1 MTTGLVAAFPPV
13 PMAPLG
19 SLAGGR
25 PLPWLQLE
33 TTAYCVGVVWQ
44 PACTLG
50 RSHYTSVVVLAG
62 SELDAEAQG
71 RREPELPS
79 TATLERG
86 ARPGQFSPGSG
97 SELRLCCLA
106 MRKSSSLTAR
116 QSNASLLA
124 TNLAASWSPGGED
137 NKVNLWAIGKT
148 NCIMSLT
155 GHTTAVECVKFCPA
169 EEMVCAGS
177 TSGTVKIWNLEA
189 AKMVRT
195 LTGHKGNVR
204 CMDFHPHA
212 EFVASGSMDTTIKG
226 CIYTY
231 KGHNKCVN
239 SLKFSPDGR
248 WIASGSED
256 GSVKLW
262 DLPAGKMLSEFRD
275 HCGPVNDVDFHPN
288 EFLLASGSSD
298 STVKF
303 WDLENFNLVSSTEN
317 DSGVVRCVFFNPDG
331 ACLFS
336 GAEDFLKVYCW
347 EPVKT
352 CDTLVMG
359 WNRVADISVAQNQ
372 LIAGAFSLTNVAVY
386 VIDLNRVQPFGG
398 MPNNST
404 VPQYIT
410 PSPFKSGSH
419 IRRSFS
425 KDKKDAA
432 DFQVMHMKPLEDGD
446 AFPLETELD
455 DACIKDVRD
464 YNKIF
469 HPSQELSR
477 TPPKDNPFPAP
488 LEDSYK
494 PALEPQ
500 SSKVVRLSG
509 ASNPCVLTERPGA
522 TVKETRQLSVTTSY
536 SAMGTTFTIRPRG
549 SLVGSGALLAP
560 EPPTP
565 SIMAAIPGYS
575 SVGVVPSN
583 IPVPASVLPSKV
595 TTRAAMPTGPISV
608 VATSLGK
615 PIEKATA
622 MVRTS
627 SSQVVESSS
636 TVSIVRP
643 VMSVL
648 PDSKEALAPPQKAV
662 VHPEQKQSVDYVPSQ
677 RDTPAGLD
685 LDEFLPP
692 HLQASLHLGSA
703 GIPEMSEAEALRTI
717 AEQHKTL
724 LAVLHHRLRNIKI
737 VLAQWSKDP
746 KVALETAINMN
757 DQSTLVDILNIV
769 VLRPQIWTLD
779 MCQTILPAIFD
790 LLQSKYESYMSTG
803 CACLRILLKN
813 FASIIKTNITAPPG
827 VGVDISREERYNKCM
842 SCYNQLLSIRSFLL
856 KRQTMQ
862 GKLGHLFREMH
873 ILMQGLE

>member
-1 MTTGLVAAFPPV
+1 MAKATKRAWKLQEFVAH
-13 PMAPLG
+13 G
-19 SLAGGR
+19 S
-25 PLPWLQLE
+25 
-33 TTAYCVGVVWQ
+33 TVK
-44 PACTLG
+44 
-50 RSHYTSVVVLAG
+50 
-62 SELDAEAQG
+62 
-71 RREPELPS
+71 
-79 TATLERG
+79 
-86 ARPGQFSPGSG
+86 
-97 SELRLCCLA
+97 CLA
-106 MRKSSSLTAR
+106 IGHKSGRVMVT
-116 QSNASLLA
+116 
-124 TNLAASWSPGGED
+124 GGDD

-169 EEMVCAGS
+169 EEMVCAGAS
-177 TSGTVKIWNLEA
+177 SGAIKIWNLEA

-195 LTGHKGNVR
+195 LTGHKGAVR

-212 EFVASGSMDTTIKG
+212 DFVASGSMDATIKLWDTRKKG

-303 WDLENFNLVSSTEN
+303 WDLENFHLVSSTEE
-317 DSGVVRCVFFNPDG
+317 DSGVVRCVFFKPDG

-336 GAEDFLKVYCW
+336 CAEDLLNIYCW

-352 CDTLVMG
+352 CDSLFMG
-359 WNRVADISVAQNQ
+359 WNKVADISVAQNQ

-386 VIDLNRVQPFGG
+386 VIDLNRVQPFG
-398 MPNNST
+398 MPINS
-404 VPQYIT
+404 PPDQYINT
-410 PSPFKSGSH
+410 SPFKAGSH
-419 IRRSFS
+419 ARRSFS
-425 KDKKDAA
+425 KDKRDMG
-432 DFQVMHMKPLEDGD
+432 DFQVMHKKAVEEEDSF
-446 AFPLETELD
+446 AVETEFGEAD
-455 DACIKDVRD
+455 IKDLRD

-469 HPSQELSR
+469 HPRREPPQESVVQNKMSR

-488 LEDSYK
+488 PEDTCK

-509 ASNPCVLTERPGA
+509 ASNPCVLTERP
-522 TVKETRQLSVTTSY
+522 TVRETRQLSVTTSY

-549 SLVGSGALLAP
+549 SSLVGSGALLP
-560 EPPTP
+560 PDSPTP
-565 SIMAAIPGYS
+565 SIMAAVPGYS

-583 IPVPASVLPSKV
+583 IPVPVSVLPSKLGS
-595 TTRAAMPTGPISV
+595 RAMPTGPISAI
-608 VATSLGK
+608 ATSLGK

-622 MVRTS
+622 MVRTT
-627 SSQVVESSS
+627 SQVVETSSS
-636 TVSIVRP
+636 AVSIVRP

-648 PDSKEALAPPQKAV
+648 PDSKEAVGSPQKAV
-662 VHPEQKQSVDYVPSQ
+662 VHPEQKQPPVDFVPSQ

-685 LDEFLPP
+685 LDEFLPR
-692 HLQASLHLGSA
+692 HLQASLRLGSA
-703 GIPEMSEAEALRTI
+703 GVPEVSEAEALATI
-717 AEQHKTL
+717 GEQHKTL
-724 LAVLHHRLRNIKI
+724 VAVLHNRLKNIRI
-737 VLAQWSKDP
+737 VLAHWSSKDF
-746 KVALETAINMN
+746 KVALEAAINMN
-757 DQSTLVDILNIV
+757 DQSTLVDILNV
-769 VLRPQIWTLD
+769 LVLRPQIWTLD
-779 MCQTILPAIFD
+779 MCQIVLPAIFG

-803 CACLRILLKN
+803 CSCLRILLKS
-813 FASIIKTNITAPPG
+813 FGSVIKSNITAPPG
-827 VGVDISREERYNKCM
+827 VGVDIPREERYNKCM
-842 SCYNQLLSIRSFLL
+842 SCYNELLSIRAFLL

-862 GKLGHLFREMH
+862 GKLGHLFREMQ
-873 ILMQGLE
+873 ILMQCLE

>member
-33 TTAYCVGVVWQ
+33 TTAYCVGVEEFV
-44 PACTLG
+44 A
-50 RSHYTSVVVLAG
+50 HG
-62 SELDAEAQG
+62 S
-71 RREPELPS
+71 
-79 TATLERG
+79 TVK
-86 ARPGQFSPGSG
+86 
-97 SELRLCCLA
+97 CLA
-106 MRKSSSLTAR
+106 IGHKSGRVMVT
-116 QSNASLLA
+116 
-124 TNLAASWSPGGED
+124 GGED

-212 EFVASGSMDTTIKG
+212 EFVASGSMDTTIKLWDTRKKG

-419 IRRSFS
+419 TRRSFS

-455 DACIKDVRD
+455 NACIKDVKD

-469 HPSQELSR
+469 HPSQEY
-477 TPPKDNPFPAP
+477 
-488 LEDSYK
+488 SYK

-509 ASNPCVLTERPGA
+509 ASNPCVLTERAGA

-662 VHPEQKQSVDYVPSQ
+662 VHPEQKQSVDFVPSQ

-692 HLQASLHLGSA
+692 HLQASLHQGSA

-724 LAVLHHRLRNIKI
+724 LAVLHHRQRNIKI

>member
-33 TTAYCVGVVWQ
+33 TASYCVGVEEFV
-44 PACTLG
+44 A
-50 RSHYTSVVVLAG
+50 HG
-62 SELDAEAQG
+62 S
-71 RREPELPS
+71 
-79 TATLERG
+79 TVK
-86 ARPGQFSPGSG
+86 
-97 SELRLCCLA
+97 CLA
-106 MRKSSSLTAR
+106 IGHKSGRVMVT
-116 QSNASLLA
+116 
-124 TNLAASWSPGGED
+124 GGED

-177 TSGTVKIWNLEA
+177 TSGTAKIWNLEA

-212 EFVASGSMDTTIKG
+212 EFVASGSMDTTIKLWDTRKKE
-226 CIYTY
+226 CIFTY

-303 WDLENFNLVSSTEN
+303 WDLENFNLVSSTEG
-317 DSGVVRCVFFNPDG
+317 DSGIVRCVFFSPDG

-336 GAEDFLKVYCW
+336 GAEDFLKVYGW

-398 MPNNST
+398 MPNNSS

-410 PSPFKSGSH
+410 TSPFKVGSH
-419 IRRSFS
+419 TRRSFS
-425 KDKKDAA
+425 KDKKDTA
-432 DFQVMHMKPLEDGD
+432 DFQVMRMKPLEDGD
-446 AFPLETELD
+446 AFPLEAEQGE
-455 DACIKDVRD
+455 ANIKDYRD
-464 YNKIF
+464 YNNIF

-488 LEDSYK
+488 PEDPFK
-494 PALEPQ
+494 PTLEPQ

-549 SLVGSGALLAP
+549 SLVGSGALLPP
-560 EPPTP
+560 EPPAP

-575 SVGVVPSN
+575 SVGVVPNN
-583 IPVPASVLPSKV
+583 IPVPTSVLPNKV
-595 TTRAAMPTGPISV
+595 GSRAMPTGPISA
-608 VATSLGK
+608 VAASLGK

-627 SSQVVESSS
+627 SSQVVESS

-648 PDSKEALAPPQKAV
+648 PDSKEALTSPQKAV

-685 LDEFLPP
+685 LDEFLPR
-692 HLQASLHLGSA
+692 HLQASLRLGSA
-703 GIPEMSEAEALRTI
+703 GIPEMSEAEALATI

-724 LAVLHHRLRNIKI
+724 LAVLHHRLKNIKI
-737 VLAQWSKDP
+737 VLAQWSTKDP
-746 KVALETAINMN
+746 KMAIETALTMN
-757 DQSTLVDILNIV
+757 DQSTLVDILNII

-779 MCQTILPAIFD
+779 MCQTILPAIFG

-813 FASIIKTNITAPPG
+813 FASVIKTNITAPPG

>member
-19 SLAGGR
+19 SQLAGGR

-33 TTAYCVGVVWQ
+33 TTSYCVGVEEFV
-44 PACTLG
+44 A
-50 RSHYTSVVVLAG
+50 HG
-62 SELDAEAQG
+62 S
-71 RREPELPS
+71 
-79 TATLERG
+79 TVK
-86 ARPGQFSPGSG
+86 
-97 SELRLCCLA
+97 CLA
-106 MRKSSSLTAR
+106 IGRKSGRVMVT
-116 QSNASLLA
+116 
-124 TNLAASWSPGGED
+124 GGED
-137 NKVNLWAIGKT
+137 NKVNLWAIGKA

-195 LTGHKGNVR
+195 LAGHKGNVR

-212 EFVASGSMDTTIKG
+212 EFLASGSMDTTIKLWDTRKKG

-303 WDLENFNLVSSTEN
+303 WDLENFNLVSSTEG

-359 WNRVADISVAQNQ
+359 WNRVADISIAQNQ

-404 VPQYIT
+404 MPQYIT
-410 PSPFKSGSH
+410 PSPFKAGSH

-432 DFQVMHMKPLEDGD
+432 DYQVMRMKPLDDGD
-446 AFPLETELD
+446 TFPLETEGEAD
-455 DACIKDVRD
+455 IKDFRD

-469 HPSQELSR
+469 HPSQESS
-477 TPPKDNPFPAP
+477 
-488 LEDSYK
+488 LETLVENINSYK

-522 TVKETRQLSVTTSY
+522 SVKETRQLSVTTSY

-549 SLVGSGALLAP
+549 SLIGSGALLAP
-560 EPPTP
+560 DPPTP

-575 SVGVVPSN
+575 SVGVVPTN

-595 TTRAAMPTGPISV
+595 TSRAMPTGPISAI
-608 VATSLGK
+608 ATSLGK

-685 LDEFLPP
+685 LDEFLPR
-692 HLQASLHLGSA
+692 HLQASLRLGSA
-703 GIPEMSEAEALRTI
+703 GIPEMSEAEALSTI

-724 LAVLHHRLRNIKI
+724 LAVLHHRLKNIKI
-737 VLAQWSKDP
+737 VLAQWSTKDP
-746 KVALETAINMN
+746 KMALDTAINMN
-757 DQSTLVDILNIV
+757 DQSTLVDILNVV

-813 FASIIKTNITAPPG
+813 FASVIKTNITAPPG